1 MQVNLYGL
9 DINKSVLEK
18 KISERFTHTTLLVF
32 NVFIYLYK

>member
-18 KISERFTHTTLLVF
+18 KNQWTVHSYDIIS
-32 NVFIYLYK
+32 I